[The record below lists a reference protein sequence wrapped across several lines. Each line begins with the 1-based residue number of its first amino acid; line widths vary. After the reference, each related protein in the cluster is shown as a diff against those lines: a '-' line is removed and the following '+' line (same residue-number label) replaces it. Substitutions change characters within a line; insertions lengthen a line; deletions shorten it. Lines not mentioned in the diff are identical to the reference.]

1 MERAP
6 VINSDEQLL
15 SVLATLEACRATL
28 VASGNRDTAQLVSV
42 AILELRMKLNGI
54 GEADLKA
61 LCDEMEPDED
71 AAAEQA
77 RDPKSSASHRRRPV
91 LRLVK

>member
-1 MERAP
+1 MERSP

-28 VASGNRDTAQLVSV
+28 ASSGNRDTAQLVSV

-54 GEADLKA
+54 DDADLKA
-61 LCDEMEPDED
+61 LCDEMVPDED
-71 AAAEQA
+71 VAMERA
-77 RDPKSSASHRRRPV
+77 RDAKSSPGQRRRPL

>member
-6 VINSDEQLL
+6 VINPDDQLL

-28 VASGNRDTAQLVSV
+28 VASGNLDTAQLVSV
-42 AILELRMKLNGI
+42 AVLELRMKLNGVDD
-54 GEADLKA
+54 ADLKA
-61 LCDEMEPDED
+61 LCDEMVPDED
-71 AAAEQA
+71 APADRA
-77 RDPKSSASHRRRPV
+77 RDPKSSPGQRRRPL